1 MSERILMPL
10 DGSKLGEAALSY
22 IDGLISRLAP
32 GETVEI
38 TLFHVITTV
47 RHNVSYQGGGRV
59 SIPFNDEEQGK
70 LKDEAKAYLERVSK
84 RLQSTKINP
93 VCKVAV
99 NENPAKAILE
109 AKKEVNADLIAM
121 ATHGRSGLT
130 RFAIGSVADK
140 VMRESG
146 IPVLMVRSS
155 EE

>member
-38 TLFHVITTV
+38 ILFHVITKV
-47 RHNVSYQGGGRV
+47 RHSISYRGGGSV
-59 SIPFNDEEQGK
+59 PIPYTEEELGK
-70 LKDEAKAYLERVSK
+70 IQDEANAYLERVSK
-84 RLQSTKINP
+84 RLRSAQINP
-93 VCKVAV
+93 VCKVTV
-99 NENPAKAILE
+99 NENPARAILE
-109 AKKEVNADLIAM
+109 AKREVNADLIAM

>member
-1 MSERILMPL
+1 MPL
-10 DGSKLGEAALSY
+10 DGSKLGEAAISY
-22 IDGLISRLAP
+22 LDGLISRLAP
-32 GETVEI
+32 GETVEVI
-38 TLFHVITTV
+38 LFHVITKV
-47 RHNVSYQGGGRV
+47 RHNVSYRGGGSV
-59 SIPFNDEEQGK
+59 PIPYTEEELGK
-70 LKDEAKAYLERVSK
+70 MKDEASAYLDRVSK
-84 RLQSTKINP
+84 SLQNAKIHT
-93 VCKVAV
+93 VSKVTV
-99 NENPAKAILE
+99 NENPARAILE